1 MKRLGIYHSKD
12 MDGYVS
18 GAVLKHKF
26 PDIELV
32 GWDYADELIPISKL
46 MKYEHVIMIDITFPI
61 EYMTEVS
68 EHVELTVIDHHI
80 SFKKQV
86 DKLKKVPFNY
96 FYDNTISACE
106 LGWKHYFGG
115 TVPPCIELVGRYDT
129 WRDYGSSMWNK
140 KVVPFKL
147 YSYSKVSGPN
157 DVPTYHWFD
166 TSYDPTEEINEGKI
180 IQRYVK
186 SVNKSIAGQQSFVVN
201 NAYGKYK
208 ALCINTNLF
217 SSDMFEGIDTKGIDI
232 FVGFTYNKG
241 KWSISLRNNSNDID
255 VSEIA
260 FHRGGGGHK
269 GAAGFQSH
277 NFQNIF
283 L

>member
-1 MKRLGIYHSKD
+1 
-12 MDGYVS
+12 
-18 GAVLKHKF
+18 
-26 PDIELV
+26 
-32 GWDYADELIPISKL
+32 
-46 MKYEHVIMIDITFPI
+46 
-61 EYMTEVS
+61 
-68 EHVELTVIDHHI
+68 
-80 SFKKQV
+80 
-86 DKLKKVPFNY
+86 
-96 FYDNTISACE
+96 
-106 LGWKHYFGG
+106 
-115 TVPPCIELVGRYDT
+115 
-129 WRDYGSSMWNK
+129 MWNK
-140 KVVPFKL
+140 KIIPFKL

-217 SSDMFEGIDTKGIDI
+217 SSDMLESIDTKGIDI

-241 KWSISLRNNSNDID
+241 KWSVSLRNNSNDID

>member
-12 MDGYVS
+12 MDGFVS

-32 GWDYADELIPISKL
+32 GWDYADERIPLSKL
-46 MKYEHVIMIDITFPI
+46 IKYEHVIMIDVTFPLD
-61 EYMTEVS
+61 YMVEVAD
-68 EHVELTVIDHHI
+68 HVELTVIDHHI

-96 FYDNTISACE
+96 FYDNSVSACE

-115 TVPPCIELVGRYDT
+115 EVPRCVELVGLYDT
-129 WRDYGSSMWNK
+129 WRGSTTSEWK
-140 KVVPFKL
+140 KSILPFKL
-147 YSYSKVSGPN
+147 YSYSVVSSPA
-157 DVPTYHWFD
+157 DVPINKWFD
-166 TSYDPTEEINEGKI
+166 ISYDPTQEIKDGKI
-180 IQRYVK
+180 IQRYVR
-186 SVNKSIAGQQSFVVN
+186 SVNKSVANQQSFVID

-217 SSDMFEGIDTKGIDI
+217 SSDMFDDVNTKDIDL

-241 KWSISLRNNSNDID
+241 KWSISLRSNSEDVD
-255 VSEIA
+255 VSDIA

-269 GAAGFQSH
+269 GAAGFQCH